1 MAKYRIPSDYK
12 NQTPRVTHNWSSG
25 AAGSF
30 HPGLAIPVHHRH
42 LDTGQ
47 RIRGRIEDL
56 VQSNPM
62 LGPLM
67 NGFKQVTIATFLP
80 DSAIYGWMRN
90 GKRYTPDQY
99 REFGKVYFTSTGSDF
114 SVYTDPVFSKTR
126 QSRRLK
132 QGLTAATVTEG
143 SGDEQVSLS
152 PYALWTRDELVF
164 TTGSTF
170 ELRHI
175 GRGGLWDWLG
185 IPAGAVA
192 PRYQVGS
199 TIQDPGT
206 FKWQLA
212 PFFTYVLSHYYYIAN
227 MQEDYMYF
235 TRGYGDI
242 ASELK
247 YTQRT
252 SAQVAFNDLFS
263 AFSPNDF
270 IDSLDTIAALT
281 NSGVAVDIASLASN
295 ASFKQM
301 AAMLCAGLQAH
312 GGFLAVPYSPD
323 LFGNIIK
330 QGSSPTTEIE
340 VQDSSEGS
348 TGYSIAV
355 PELRLKTKIQN
366 WLDRLFVSGG
376 RWGDVMRTLWGTD
389 SSPYVNKPDFLGVW
403 QSSINPSN
411 VVATANGTADGE
423 SANIGQMAARV
434 DRWSNYGNK
443 QGIDY
448 YAKEPGTFML
458 ITMLVPEVAYCQGAH
473 PDLMSISF
481 ADDYN
486 PELAGIGFTQ
496 VPRWRFSMMPQDFV
510 KYPGAAVSAVSPW
523 FDNGTPTAAID
534 PNTYSVGEE
543 VAWSWLRT
551 DYPRLHG
558 EFAQN
563 GYYQYWVMPRRFT
576 DYYLDSDAQ
585 SGGVDV
591 GGIYTDYS
599 YYGTYVNPLAW
610 QYLFVGQT
618 LADPNFFYYSTYDLR
633 VTSSLPAN
641 YMPYLGR

>member
-12 NQTPRVTHNWSSG
+12 NQTPQATHNWGSG

-47 RIRGRIEDL
+47 RIRGRIQDL
-56 VQSNPM
+56 VQSQPM

-90 GKRYTPDQY
+90 GKRYTPEAYQK
-99 REFGKVYFTSTGSDF
+99 FGKVYFTAAGPDAA
-114 SVYTDPVFSKTR
+114 YTDPVFNKSR
-126 QSRRLK
+126 NVRRLK
-132 QGLTAATVTEG
+132 LGLTPKTVTEG
-143 SGDEQVSLS
+143 DEQVNLS
-152 PYALWTRDELVF
+152 PYALWARDELVF
-164 TTGSTF
+164 VSGNTF
-170 ELRHI
+170 ELRHT

-192 PRYQVGS
+192 PRYGANSQIS
-199 TIQDPGT
+199 PS
-206 FKWQLA
+206 FMWQLA

-242 ASELK
+242 VSELK
-247 YTQRT
+247 YKKRNSVQIP
-252 SAQVAFNDLFS
+252 FNDLFGS
-263 AFSPNDF
+263 LDPNVF
-270 IDSLDTIAALT
+270 IDFLEEVVARTNKGIAY
-281 NSGVAVDIASLASN
+281 DIWDLGATSPYTPILG
-295 ASFKQM
+295 
-301 AAMLCAGLQAH
+301 MLCAGLQAH
-312 GGFLAVPYSPD
+312 GGFLSVPYSPD

-330 QGSSPTTEIE
+330 QGTSPTAHIAVMHDPDNT
-340 VQDSSEGS
+340 DSDADLSV
-348 TGYSIAV
+348 AV

-376 RWGDVMRTLWGTD
+376 RWGDVMRTLWGTN

-434 DRWSNYGNK
+434 DRWSDYGNK

-473 PDLMSISF
+473 PDLVSVSF

-486 PELAGIGFTQ
+486 PELAGVGFTS
-496 VPRWRFSMMPQDFV
+496 VPRWRFSMMPEDFV
-510 KYPGAAVSAVSPW
+510 KFPGAAVSAVSPW
-523 FDNGTPTAAID
+523 FDNGTAPSVSD
-534 PNTYSVGEE
+534 PNSISVGEE

-563 GYYQYWVMPRRFT
+563 GMYQYWVMPRRFV

-591 GGIYTDYS
+591 GGIYSSYS

-618 LADPNFFYYSTYDLR
+618 LADPNFFYYGTYGLR

-641 YMPYLGR
+641 YMPYLGH